1 MGDIDIS
8 VKNFI
13 KINSVFAQLFSQGV
27 YNGMVR
33 IDPDKLEELD
43 TAAQEVVQSGDD
55 GRLRGLERLRDVEK
69 ISKIFDG
76 KAAFQVIMGVEGQ
89 TGVHYYMPVRCM
101 ELDAFSYSYQ
111 CRKISERAK
120 EKKELRKYADG
131 VPKGTKIVPVVTL
144 VFYVGK
150 EPWDGPMSVYDMLD
164 IPDGMKAWMKYV
176 APNYRMNLI
185 DVRHLKDE
193 EIDRFEGDLK
203 AFLLLLKDRFDRE
216 KMKSVVAMH
225 KETWYAVSKI
235 KNNKK
240 YMEYIDSVSDEDLA
254 GGVSMDAA
262 WDYIEEIGK
271 VKGEAK
277 VNKLGLLLEEAGR
290 TNDFMRSLS
299 DMKLQ
304 KQLFVEFGIEQE
316 N

>member
-8 VKNFI
+8 IKSLVKL
-13 KINSVFAQLFSQGV
+13 NSVFAQLFGQGV
-27 YNGMVR
+27 YNGKVR

-43 TAAQEVVQSGDD
+43 TAAQ
-55 GRLRGLERLRDVEK
+55 
-69 ISKIFDG
+69 
-76 KAAFQVIMGVEGQ
+76 
-89 TGVHYYMPVRCM
+89 
-101 ELDAFSYSYQ
+101 
-111 CRKISERAK
+111 
-120 EKKELRKYADG
+120 
-131 VPKGTKIVPVVTL
+131 
-144 VFYVGK
+144 
-150 EPWDGPMSVYDMLD
+150 
-164 IPDGMKAWMKYV
+164 
-176 APNYRMNLI
+176 
-185 DVRHLKDE
+185 